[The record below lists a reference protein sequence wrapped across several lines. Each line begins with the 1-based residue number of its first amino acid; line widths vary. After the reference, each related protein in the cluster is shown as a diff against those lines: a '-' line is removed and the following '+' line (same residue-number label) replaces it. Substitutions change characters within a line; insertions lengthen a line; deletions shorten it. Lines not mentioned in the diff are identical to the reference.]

1 MLISPEISRVTADHR
16 EDSVQLLVRAFFDDP
31 IFAHFFPSDERRTR
45 ALRICLDDSV
55 RSSLRHG
62 ATWAARR
69 GREMV
74 GVAVWMPPGEQPATL
89 ADKLRWRVSRWR
101 IRAISPSAERGLW
114 EGFAATGALHP
125 ATPHWYLQ
133 FVGVDVR
140 SRGRDLG
147 ERLLRPVH
155 DIADETST
163 LCYLETPSPRNHD
176 FYRRLGYEDRAEASP
191 FPGAPPLHTMSRVPR
206 PKASG

>member
-1 MLISPEISRVTADHR
+1 
-16 EDSVQLLVRAFFDDP
+16 
-31 IFAHFFPSDERRTR
+31 
-45 ALRICLDDSV
+45 
-55 RSSLRHG
+55 
-62 ATWAARR
+62 
-69 GREMV
+69 MV